1 MCSPTCLTS
10 ILRGSSIYT
19 SYIFRVGKTYEETL
33 ARWQR
38 LKMTASEAI
47 IANGGTI
54 SHQHGIGV
62 DHAPYL
68 AAEKGPLGIA
78 AIETLCRQFD
88 PNGIMN
94 PGKLVRSFPPPV
106 SKIQ

>member
-1 MCSPTCLTS
+1 M
-10 ILRGSSIYT
+10 
-19 SYIFRVGKTYEETL
+19 
-33 ARWQR
+33 A
-38 LKMTASEAI
+38 ASEAI
-47 IANGGTI
+47 IASGGTI

-78 AIETLCRQFD
+78 TIETLCRQFD